1 MKLIYTKDELIE
13 LENQIFELKI
23 LIPIFGLLIYLSSI
37 FFKFT
42 KYPLTPFFYIS
53 VFYILILISMHYLFK
68 KIKEEKFLHLYFL
81 ISIIEIIFAT
91 ILIYYSG
98 GITSSLFVLYLIIIL
113 SISTFRVP
121 NIVFIF
127 SSLSYLSY
135 LILVFG
141 EYFGILKYL
150 DYFTSENIEITLP
163 FLYQRSIM
171 IGLYIFLF
179 SLFANRI
186 IIELNRDK
194 RVQDLLR
201 EGALL
206 LTSYIGEREKF
217 LKSILK
223 IAREL
228 VQGDTASI
236 IEYKDGEYK
245 FISWDNIKDED
256 IKEIEEG
263 FKKSKPKNLEI
274 IRETKSSLKF
284 DDVWKVP
291 YWIKVINLRS
301 YIGVPIVFKDKV
313 VAILNVDSRK
323 INKFK
328 DRDVRYLETFSKI
341 ISTIYEK
348 DELVKEIKELNLKLE
363 SLSITEPLTNLYNRR
378 KVEEVILYNIEIFFR
393 KKENFQLIMIDID
406 NFKKI
411 NDNLG
416 HLEGDNFLIKFGEIL
431 KNNLRKIDYIIRYGG
446 DEFLLILPNTPPP
459 TVEVVIERI
468 NSLFKKEFEIFV
480 KNYDIGISYGSLS
493 FVDYIS
499 QFEIDT
505 SKIDKRVIYENIL
518 KEVDKLLYYSKK
530 LKRAT

>member
-1 MKLIYTKDELIE
+1 MKLIFSKDELLE

-23 LIPIFGLLIYLSSI
+23 LFPIFGLLIYLSSI

-42 KYPLTPFFYIS
+42 KYPLTPFFYVSI
-53 VFYILILISMHYLFK
+53 FYSLILILMHYLFK
-68 KIKEEKFLHLYFL
+68 KIKEDKFLHWYFL
-81 ISIIEIIFAT
+81 ISLIEIIFAT

-98 GITSSLFVLYLIIIL
+98 GITSSLFILYIIIIL
-113 SISTFRVP
+113 SISAFRVP

-135 LILVFG
+135 LILVYG
-141 EYFGILKYL
+141 EYFGIFKYL

-163 FLYQRSIM
+163 FLYQRTVL
-171 IGLYIFLF
+171 IGLYILIF
-179 SLFANRI
+179 SLLANRI
-186 IIELNRDK
+186 IIELNREK

-245 FISWDNIKDED
+245 FISWDNINNED
-256 IKEIEEG
+256 IKKIEES
-263 FKKSKPKNLEI
+263 FKKIKPKNLEI

-291 YWIKVINLRS
+291 YWIKVVNLRS
-301 YIGVPIVFKDKV
+301 YIGVPIIYNSEV
-313 VAILNVDSRK
+313 VAILNVDSKRK
-323 INKFK
+323 VKFK
-328 DRDVRYLETFSKI
+328 DRDVRNLETFSKI

-348 DELVKEIKELNLKLE
+348 DELIKNIKELNLKLE
-363 SLSITEPLTNLYNRR
+363 SLSITDPLTNLYNRR
-378 KVEEVILYNIEIFFR
+378 KIEEVILYNIEIFFR

-468 NSLFKKEFEIFV
+468 YSLFKKEFVFFI

-499 QFEIDT
+499 QFELDA
-505 SKIDKRVIYENIL
+505 SKMDRRVIYENIL
-518 KEVDKLLYYSKK
+518 KEVDKFLYYSKK
-530 LKRAT
+530 LRRAI